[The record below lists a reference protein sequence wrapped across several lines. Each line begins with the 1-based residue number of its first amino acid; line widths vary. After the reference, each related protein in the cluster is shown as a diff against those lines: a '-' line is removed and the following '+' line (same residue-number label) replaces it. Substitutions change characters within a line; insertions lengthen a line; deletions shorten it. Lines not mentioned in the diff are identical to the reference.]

1 MEEPHAEEPQ
11 EDILAQALRLQ
22 SKKGEEE
29 GNKEPLATE
38 EITRSLSQQL
48 EKVNLNEEH
57 TSEPIQIP
65 SIVPPTPIKKEK
77 MSLTKTT
84 NEKNTKE
91 ETSIKF
97 APRPYDGNRD
107 LYQAFRD
114 SVELYFLL
122 DDKLESDDKKI
133 AFILSLLSLGEART
147 WRTNFIRRNRTQG
160 TLTFPLLSEFLGE
173 LDKTFK
179 RKHEE
184 DEALFNLN
192 QMRQTATET
201 AEQAIT
207 RFKEQAS
214 LAGVSL
220 TDQPRLA
227 IDYLRAVLN
236 PTLVDKIS
244 LDIREPKTFEEWTDL
259 AIRYDNT
266 WRKSKILKAMRGGQR
281 NISSFNKVNL
291 QPFART
297 PRRDPNAMDVDTI
310 TTDKRTQLMKSG
322 SCFKCEKQGHRAKDC
337 PNKRN
342 QNQNPNQKTSTR
354 DTYRNIRA
362 LLAQHSPEEEAEIM
376 KMAEEVDE
384 EDF

>member
-1 MEEPHAEEPQ
+1 MEEPHTEEPQ
-11 EDILAQALRLQ
+11 EDILTQALRLQ
-22 SKKGEEE
+22 SKKEEEE

-57 TSEPIQIP
+57 TPEPNQIP
-65 SIVPPTPIKKEK
+65 SIAPLTPIKKEK

-179 RKHEE
+179 RRHEE

-192 QMRQTATET
+192 QMRQTSTET

-227 IDYLRAVLN
+227 INYL
-236 PTLVDKIS
+236 
-244 LDIREPKTFEEWTDL
+244 
-259 AIRYDNT
+259 
-266 WRKSKILKAMRGGQR
+266 
-281 NISSFNKVNL
+281 
-291 QPFART
+291 
-297 PRRDPNAMDVDTI
+297 
-310 TTDKRTQLMKSG
+310 
-322 SCFKCEKQGHRAKDC
+322 
-337 PNKRN
+337 
-342 QNQNPNQKTSTR
+342 
-354 DTYRNIRA
+354 
-362 LLAQHSPEEEAEIM
+362 
-376 KMAEEVDE
+376 
-384 EDF
+384 

>member
-1 MEEPHAEEPQ
+1 M
-11 EDILAQALRLQ
+11 QALRLQ
-22 SKKGEEE
+22 SKKEEEE

-57 TSEPIQIP
+57 TPEPIQIP
-65 SIVPPTPIKKEK
+65 SIAPPTPIKKEK

-97 APRPYDGNRD
+97 TPRPYDGNRD

-160 TLTFPLLSEFLGE
+160 TLTFPLLSVLLGE

-192 QMRQTATET
+192 QMRQTSTET

-259 AIRYDNT
+259 TIRYDNT

-342 QNQNPNQKTSTR
+342 QNQNPSQKTSTR
-354 DTYRNIRA
+354 DTYRNIRT